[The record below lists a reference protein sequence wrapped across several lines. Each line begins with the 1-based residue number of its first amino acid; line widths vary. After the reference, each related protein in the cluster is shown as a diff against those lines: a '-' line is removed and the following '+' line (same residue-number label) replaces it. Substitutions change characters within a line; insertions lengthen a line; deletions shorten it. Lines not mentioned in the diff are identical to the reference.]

1 MNAFRKFLKTVP
13 MKIYLLIAAFL
24 LFSFFSND
32 FMLVDIQKTAIILAA
47 GVDRTE
53 TGYKV
58 TAQIAVPKGSDR
70 TTGGTS
76 SVEVEGEGETVA
88 ACFSQIYSKTGWV
101 PKLVF
106 CDLITLGENTGRE
119 DILPCLDYFL
129 RSEYMPDSCLL
140 AMCEGTAAELLSSHS
155 AIDDVSSIAVQN
167 LFSDAAEKSGK
178 VMRITL
184 KEFAIGYYGVSKSG
198 YMPVIRMAD
207 EEGGEDANG
216 GNGEGGSSSSEKTQR
231 KIYDAEQT
239 AVFSDGRV
247 VALLSPEETFAFALL
262 KGKVFSSA
270 FTVETEGKRLSL
282 NVLRNEGKIDLK
294 VKESPTAELS
304 VKMTVRLYNRTDP
317 APVLDVAENDVP
329 AAAER
334 AAEELINGYLSSLW
348 QTCKK
353 GGCDLFNL
361 SRILYRSSLKK
372 YRIWKDTLL
381 SSVDVTIQTE
391 VSGAK

>member
-13 MKIYLLIAAFL
+13 MKIYLLIAAFM

-47 GVDRTE
+47 GVDKTDA
-53 TGYKV
+53 GYKV

-106 CDLITLGENTGRE
+106 CDLIALGENTGRE

-140 AMCEGTAAELLSSHS
+140 AMCEGTASELLSSHS

-178 VMRITL
+178 VMRTTL

-198 YMPVIRMAD
+198 YMPLIRMAD
-207 EEGGEDANG
+207 EEGGEEANG
-216 GNGEGGSSSSEKTQR
+216 GNNGGGGEEQPQPQ

-239 AVFSDGRV
+239 AVFSGGRV
-247 VALLSPEETFAFALL
+247 VAVLSPEETFAFALL

-282 NVLRNEGKIDLK
+282 NVVKNEGKIDLR
-294 VKESPTAELS
+294 VKDFPIAELS
-304 VKMTVRLYNRTDP
+304 VRLTVRLFNRTDP
-317 APVLDVAENDVP
+317 APILDVAENAVP

-334 AAEELINGYLSSLW
+334 AAEELISGYLSSLW

-353 GGCDLFNL
+353 GGCDLFHLN
-361 SRILYRSSLKK
+361 RILYRASLKK
-372 YRIWKDTLL
+372 YGTWKDAL
-381 SSVDVTIQTE
+381 
-391 VSGAK
+391 